1 MMRGAVN
8 NRIKIRPDRRK
19 SRNQDELNA
28 QIESERNKQND
39 KRALI
44 EKMRATLTKRKV
56 NKNDD
61 N

>member
-19 SRNQDELNA
+19 SRNQDDLNA
-28 QIESERNKQND
+28 QIEAERNKQND

-44 EKMRATLTKRKV
+44 EKMRVTLTKRKV
-56 NKNDD
+56 HNHG
-61 N
+61 

>member
-28 QIESERNKQND
+28 QIEAERNKKDD
-39 KRALI
+39 KRVLI
-44 EKMRATLTKRKV
+44 DKMRATLTKRKV
-56 NKNDD
+56 QKHG
-61 N
+61 